1 MYLCFTGIGYSEK
14 DCVVRINDIPAG
26 NIFRAD
32 EDNVVVQ
39 FQTFDG
45 GYET

>member
-14 DCVVRINDIPAG
+14 DCVMRINDIPAG
-26 NIFRAD
+26 NIF
-32 EDNVVVQ
+32 VVVQ

-45 GYET
+45 GYER